1 MKIGGFQKL
10 SLLDY
15 PDHTCCT
22 VFTQGC
28 NLRCPYCH
36 NALLIAPDGD
46 TVVPP
51 AEFFDFLQKRK
62 GLLDGVCISGGE
74 PMLQPDLEDFAARIK
89 QLGFLVKL
97 DTNGVFPKKLKSIVE
112 KGLVDYVAMD
122 IKSSPE
128 NYAGAAGLASFNTEP
143 VEQSADFL
151 MRGNVPF
158 EFRTTVVRELHT
170 EKDIVSIGRWL
181 GGAPRYFLQR
191 YNDSGSVLS
200 PGLSAYSKAEMQQL
214 LDAVKPFIPA
224 AQLRGI

>member
-22 VFTQGC
+22 LFTQGC

-36 NALLIAPDGD
+36 NALLVAPEGG

-51 AEFFDFLQKRK
+51 AEFFDFLQKRT

-74 PMLQPDLEDFAARIK
+74 PLLQPDLEDFAARIK

-97 DTNGVFPKKLKSIVE
+97 DTNGVFPKKLESIVE

-128 NYAGAAGLASFNTEP
+128 NYVGAAGLASFDTTP
-143 VEQSADFL
+143 VEQSAGFL
-151 MRGNVPF
+151 MRGNVMF
-158 EFRTTVVRELHT
+158 EFRTTVVRELHS
-170 EKDIVSIGRWL
+170 ENDIVSIGRWL
-181 GGAPRYFLQR
+181 GGAPRYFLQS

-200 PGLSAYSKAEMQQL
+200 PGLSAYSRAEMQQL